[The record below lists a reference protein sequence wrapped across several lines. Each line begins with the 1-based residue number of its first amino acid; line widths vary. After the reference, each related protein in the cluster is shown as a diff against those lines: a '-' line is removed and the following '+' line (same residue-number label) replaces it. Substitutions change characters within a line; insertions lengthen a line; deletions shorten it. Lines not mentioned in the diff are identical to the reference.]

1 LRLHLES
8 WINEVVRLC
17 HVILF
22 KDEKGD
28 MKLFPQRKGIKP
40 GKNVVQVD
48 SMDDELRN
56 GLWNGLT
63 AFYWE

>member
-1 LRLHLES
+1 
-8 WINEVVRLC
+8 
-17 HVILF
+17 
-22 KDEKGD
+22 